1 MISPTK
7 HAERSPRPE
16 TVSADESVVVGRF
29 NGSWGVRGWVKVWS
43 DTRPPVA
50 IFDYQP
56 WLVGERGES
65 LDIEHWQQSGPR
77 LLVKL
82 SGIDTPEQA
91 AALGNQV
98 IRIDRSSLPEPE
110 PGEYYW
116 HDLIGLE
123 VVNLQ
128 GHVYGRVERMQET
141 GVHDVLDI
149 CGGDERVL
157 IPFVVGEFVREVDL
171 AGGRITVDW
180 PTEWTEPV

>member
-1 MISPTK
+1 MACRRARRT
-7 HAERSPRPE
+7 
-16 TVSADESVVVGRF
+16 
-29 NGSWGVRGWVKVWS
+29 
-43 DTRPPVA
+43 
-50 IFDYQP
+50 
-56 WLVGERGES
+56 

-82 SGIDTPEQA
+82 RGIDTPEQA
-91 AALGNQV
+91 AALGRQV
-98 IRIDRSSLPEPE
+98 ICVDRSTLPEPE

-128 GHVYGRVERMQET
+128 GRVYGRVEQMQET
-141 GVHDVLDI
+141 GAHDVLDI
-149 CGGDERVL
+149 RGGDSPVL

-180 PTEWTEPV
+180 PSEWIESD